1 MELLDNLKEIE
12 DNIMEEKFEKILING
27 NCDIK
32 LEQSFKDIGD
42 FIDFR
47 SDNESGFDE
56 FSFQML
62 KLGYGDLNIVRIG
75 IEIGFL
81 LFDFSVC
88 SVGRDQ
94 LSLDLFVLE
103 MSSVVIDWKLFRNIY
118 NCSCV
123 FLFNSFTKKVR

>member
-103 MSSVVIDWKLFRNIY
+103 MSSVVIDWK
-118 NCSCV
+118 
-123 FLFNSFTKKVR
+123 